1 MAYTRLALVLGNTLF
16 PDHSLLQP
24 DEHTLF
30 FMAEDAGLCTHYKYH
45 KQKLVLFLSAMR
57 QHADELRQ
65 GYSLK
70 YWELNSSN
78 QNLTYEEKLN
88 KTIEEY
94 QSIDTVVTY
103 DIEDHFFEKRIKDWC
118 KKNNLKLEIV
128 DSPGFL
134 TTKKQFEEYLS
145 EVKKP
150 FMHTFYQ
157 RQRKRLDMLMTADG
171 EPINGKWSFDEENR
185 KPLPKSIAIPEI
197 TQSKV
202 SRDDEEVIH
211 LVNDLF
217 PEHPGSTEHFNWST
231 NRRSAL
237 YRVNKFIEERLTD
250 FGPYE
255 DAISKDEAFLFHSV
269 LSPYINLG
277 LITPKEVLDKVLGH
291 YEKHK
296 THYPSVEGFG
306 RQVAGWREFMR
317 GIYHNFDLSKNHF
330 GHNRKM
336 KDCWYEGTTGI
347 PPLDDSILKAQKFGY
362 THHIER
368 LMVLGN
374 IMLMTGLHPEEV
386 YKWFMEMYVDSSDWV
401 MEPNVYGMSQ
411 FAEGGIFATK
421 PYISGSNYIR
431 KMSNYPKGPWC
442 DVVDGLYWRFVSVN
456 RETFAANPRMKMILG
471 TLDKMKQEKKQ
482 YLFDRAE
489 KWIGEVSEE

>member
-45 KQKLVLFLSAMR
+45 KQKLVLFISAMR

-65 GYSLK
+65 EYSLK
-70 YWELNSSN
+70 YWDINSSN
-78 QNLTYEEKLN
+78 QNLSYEEKLN

-103 DIEDHFFEKRIKDWC
+103 DIEDHFFEKKIKDWC
-118 KKNNLKLEIV
+118 KANELKLVTV
-128 DSPGFL
+128 DSSGFL
-134 TTKKQFEEYLS
+134 TTKQQFEDYLK

-171 EPINGKWSFDEENR
+171 EPLNGKWSFDEENR

-197 TQSKV
+197 IQSKI
-202 SRDDEEVIH
+202 SREDEEVIH

-231 NRRSAL
+231 SRRSAL

-296 THYPSVEGFG
+296 THYPSVEGFI

-374 IMLMTGLHPEEV
+374 IMLMTGLHPQEV

-489 KWIGEVSEE
+489 KWISEVSEE

>member
-24 DEHTLF
+24 DEHTLI

-57 QHADELRQ
+57 QHADDIRKE
-65 GYSLK
+65 YPLK

-78 QNLTYEEKLN
+78 QNLSYEDKLN

-94 QSIDTVVTY
+94 QSINTLVTY

-118 KKNNLKLEIV
+118 KANELKLVTV

-134 TTKKQFEEYLS
+134 TTKQQFEDYLK

-171 EPINGKWSFDEENR
+171 EPLNGKWSFDEENR

-197 TQSKV
+197 TQSKI
-202 SRDDEEVIH
+202 SKEDEEVIH

-296 THYPSVEGFG
+296 THYPSVEGFI

-336 KDCWYEGTTGI
+336 TDCWYEGTTGI

-374 IMLMTGLHPEEV
+374 IMLMTGLHPQEV

-482 YLFDRAE
+482 YLFDRAQ